1 MMYLGMACYY
11 YGQGADASEQGRYSQ
26 KDIHEAAEWL
36 EGAAARMRHLKAT
49 ADPDYARTLYIL
61 ALCEREAGRC
71 PNAASLHRESLKI
84 VREAII
90 NGTAGDEIAASYG
103 GTLVEYADTLNRMG
117 RFREAESLCNEA
129 LGWCIAKNGNVFEAL
144 NALLV
149 PLADSYIGQGRRAE
163 ADETHSLAS
172 ALLARPYL
180 QANEAIP
187 SAAQS
192 ENGPMGSQDLAGAVI
207 RPSLIRVA
215 PTTADPQFSFVGE
228 GHIEPDGLD
237 RERETLLGS
246 RDDLLGMHRECCLL
260 QGDLIQA
267 RDSQRQFACAYF
279 SRFGN
284 YDRRTIEANAF
295 LSELDRAAD
304 LLPEKR
310 RAFLDG
316 FRLFGRAH
324 SLLEAGDV
332 AAAREPAR
340 KCLDRFQGSV
350 GCEGPYV
357 ATAMIMLGSA
367 QILGEKARWQM
378 HPDSYTPGAEL
389 AEGEQWLG
397 RGMAA
402 YRKLKLE
409 THGNY
414 GNAQYSLA
422 LSEFLHRDYD
432 KAMLHCIEAMSTLAS
447 TFGEG
452 DWRWAA
458 AVSNYAMTLN
468 KLGRFPKAEAQCKD
482 AEIALLRRNA
492 GLVRTVSVGLAEL
505 GASYYGRHM
514 RAEGGAAFAHEEA
527 IAPHVFRDSVLG
539 NRLQSIRKEAVARAA
554 EDDKGAGSH

>member
-1 MMYLGMACYY
+1 
-11 YGQGADASEQGRYSQ
+11 
-26 KDIHEAAEWL
+26 
-36 EGAAARMRHLKAT
+36 
-49 ADPDYARTLYIL
+49 
-61 ALCEREAGRC
+61 
-71 PNAASLHRESLKI
+71 
-84 VREAII
+84 
-90 NGTAGDEIAASYG
+90 
-103 GTLVEYADTLNRMG
+103 
-117 RFREAESLCNEA
+117 
-129 LGWCIAKNGNVFEAL
+129 
-144 NALLV
+144 V

-304 LLPEKR
+304 LSPEKR

-324 SLLEAGDV
+324 SLLEAGDLWAV
-332 AAAREPAR
+332 RKPAQD
-340 KCLDRFQGSV
+340 CLDRFQCSIGW
-350 GCEGPYV
+350 EGPYA
-357 ATAMIMLGSA
+357 ATAMIMLGSV
-367 QILGEKARWQM
+367 QILGEKSRWQM
-378 HPDSYTPGAEL
+378 GTEGYTPGKEL

-402 YRKLKLE
+402 YRNLKLE

-422 LSEFLHRDYD
+422 LSGFLRRDYD
-432 KAMLHCIEAMSTLAS
+432 KAILPCIESISTLTAG
-447 TFGEG
+447 FGEG

-468 KLGRFPKAEAQCKD
+468 KLGRFPKAESQCKD
-482 AEIALLRRNA
+482 AEVLLLRRNA
-492 GLVRTVSVGLAEL
+492 TMLRIVSLGLAEL
-505 GASYYGRHM
+505 GVSYYGQHR
-514 RAEGGAAFAHEEA
+514 RVEGDAAFAHEDA
-527 IAPHVFRDSVLG
+527 FTRPVLRDTWLG
-539 NRLQSIRKEAVARAA
+539 NRLQSIQKEAVARAA
-554 EDDKGAGSH
+554 EDDKAAGKTVR